1 MTKSA
6 NNDGCLT
13 AEEVDIVHHAKSFK
27 IHVKKAGRH
36 SGHSWYCFDCHA
48 VTKDHIAGCEAQHNT
63 DHKSFDSN
71 EAIKKHLETTHDVH
85 WSSSYFL
92 QEDGC

>member
-6 NNDGCLT
+6 NKNGELT
-13 AEEVDIVHHAKSFK
+13 TEEMDIVHHAENVG

-36 SGHSWYCFDCHA
+36 SGHAWYCFDCQGM
-48 VTKDHIAGCEAQHNT
+48 TTDHIAGHEARHKT

-71 EAIKKHLETTHDVH
+71 QAIIKHLETTHDVH

-92 QEDGC
+92 EEDGC